1 MAKKPVK
8 SAGKS
13 GGRALG
19 ELREQVFELPELP
32 KPPAPLT
39 LGQILGQERAVDVLE
54 RAIRARKVHHAWI
67 FEGPFGVGKFTAALA
82 FAALLLDDTTAEG
95 LSSGIAADPDS
106 KTQVMLR
113 AGSHPD
119 IAIINKELARHH
131 SDSKIRDSKQRA
143 ISVDVVREFVL
154 EHGGIAGSAAGK
166 DALAAKVFIV
176 DEAELLNVQAQ
187 NALLKFLEEPPART
201 VLMLVCNAAEE
212 LLPTIRSRCQRVV
225 FSPMPDKAMQAW
237 LKSAQAGDE
246 EQGIAPFEIDVA
258 QKKFLMDFA
267 QGSPGALVRCSQTG
281 IGAWWGRIE
290 PMLAQVDQG
299 KHVVEFGPAMTEL
312 VDSWAKAWVED
323 NENAS
328 KEAANHQAA
337 AWMLK
342 MLAWHY
348 TAKLKRASKDVHSPQ
363 TARVLEALDAI
374 RAAEWEV
381 DVNVNMIFVF
391 DKLAAVLA
399 AGGSAGA

>member
-1 MAKKPVK
+1 MAKKP
-8 SAGKS
+8 GKS
-13 GGRALG
+13 TGRALG
-19 ELREQVFELPELP
+19 ELREQVFTLPELP
-32 KPPAPLT
+32 KLPAPVA

-54 RAIRARKVHHAWI
+54 RAIRSRKLHHAWI

-95 LSSGIAADPDS
+95 LSGGIAADPDS
-106 KTQVMLR
+106 RTQVMLR

-119 IAIINKELARHH
+119 LAIITKELAKHH
-131 SDSKIRDSKQRA
+131 SDADIRKSKQRA
-143 ISVDVVREFVL
+143 ISVEVIREFVL
-154 EHGGIAGSAAGK
+154 EHGGLAGSAAGK
-166 DALAAKVFIV
+166 DALTAKVFII

-201 VLMLVCNAAEE
+201 TLMLVCNAAEE

-225 FSPMPDKAMQAW
+225 FSPIPDKAMQAW
-237 LKSAQAGDE
+237 LRSAQAGNE
-246 EQGIAPFEIDVA
+246 ERGIAPLDIDVA

-299 KHVVEFGPAMTEL
+299 KHVVEFGPAMADL
-312 VDSWAKAWVED
+312 VDSWAKAWVEA

-342 MLAWHY
+342 ILAWHY
-348 TAKLKRASKDVHSPQ
+348 SAKLKRASKDVQSPQ
-363 TARVLEALDAI
+363 TARALEALDALG
-374 RAAEWEV
+374 AAEWEV
-381 DVNVNMIFVF
+381 DANVNMIFVF

-399 AGGSAGA
+399 AGSGVTA